1 MALIAAKGR
10 APILPAGVSR
20 EGKRWIVRFGAPIPP
35 RGGIKA
41 ITGELGEVLSTLA
54 VPVGQRL

>member
-1 MALIAAKGR
+1 MLFR
-10 APILPAGVSR
+10 S
-20 EGKRWIVRFGAPIPP
+20 KRWIIRFGAPIPP